1 MRLLSLFD
9 GTGSI
14 SKPFAEAGWEVQS
27 LDIDGRHGA
36 TLVQDIRTWDY
47 AQEPCPNVISAAPPC
62 EAYSCANTRGRRN
75 LELADSLVRKAS
87 EIIQHFELQNPDL
100 LWFIENP
107 DSSLLWRRPVG
118 TCLTPQIRLDHCA
131 YGRLWRKRTRLATNS
146 GYVPRPLCDPK
157 TCHACVGKKH
167 IRTAQRGPQR
177 GCSKETCSLDELHAY
192 PKELCDDILAHCLRQ
207 MWQLV

>member
-14 SKPFAEAGWEVQS
+14 SKPFAEAGWEVQT

-47 AQEPCPNVISAAPPC
+47 AQEPCPDVLFAGVPC
-62 EAYSCANTRGRRN
+62 EQYSCANTRGRRN
-75 LELADSLVRKAS
+75 LALADSLVCKTS

-118 TCLTPQIRLDHCA
+118 TCLTPQFTGPLRIRRALEEANAPRNERWLCA
-131 YGRLWRKRTRLATNS
+131 AATL
-146 GYVPRPLCDPK
+146 RP
-157 TCHACVGKKH
+157 
-167 IRTAQRGPQR
+167 
-177 GCSKETCSLDELHAY
+177 
-192 PKELCDDILAHCLRQ
+192 
-207 MWQLV
+207 